1 MSDLHRPS
9 KRSSRKPRP
18 VRAILGGAFVLS
30 TVLGVLTLRNSL
42 AAASGYALS
51 LAERADELSEGLPLP
66 LKRIELNGQPLL
78 VTTGLKEGDVKGAL
92 DDFAVLC
99 RRPKESARR
108 GMPLLRQTRDDRG
121 IQGCF
126 LPAQGRSTWQE
137 LMRTRDVET
146 VGHVAMLYARK
157 TKENRVHVLLIE
169 TQPPFHLLDMFPA
182 QGDAPGSDSPH
193 VPRPSQARRI
203 LSGVAVG
210 GAPYAVRLYETS
222 SSTAAS
228 LDEMEGGMLARGY
241 TKLGD
246 QLEGK
251 VNPSEQTRMFIGP
264 SGAQVIIVASRWRE
278 RTSLAVMDLGRGLE
292 TSDTKATEEVKGD
305 IANDKAQ

>member
-1 MSDLHRPS
+1 
-9 KRSSRKPRP
+9 

-30 TVLGVLTLRNSL
+30 TALGVLTLRNSL
-42 AAASGYALS
+42 AAASGYALG
-51 LAERADELSEGLPLP
+51 LAERADELAERLPSP
-66 LKRIELNGQPLL
+66 IKRIELNGQPML
-78 VTTGLKEGDVKGAL
+78 VTTGLKQGDVKSVL

-108 GMPLLRQTRDDRG
+108 GMALLRQTRVDRG

-126 LPAQGRSTWQE
+126 LPAQGRLAWQE
-137 LMRTRDVET
+137 FARTRDLET
-146 VGHVAMLYARK
+146 VGHVAMLYARQ

-182 QGDAPGSDSPH
+182 RGDAPGSDSPH

-222 SSTAAS
+222 SSMTAS
-228 LDEMEGGMLARGY
+228 LQEMQGGMIARGY
-241 TKLGD
+241 AQLDD
-246 QLEGK
+246 QAEGK
-251 VNPSEQTRMFIGP
+251 VSPSEQARTFIGP

-278 RTSLAVMDLGRGLE
+278 RTSIAVMDLGRGLE
-292 TSDTKATEEVKGD
+292 TSDAKATEEVKGD
-305 IANDKAQ
+305 IANGKAK